1 MQTTEIP
8 ATEPQ
13 TVQVNKDKTLAMLAH
28 LGGIVLGFIPSLII
42 YLMKKDDRSAQFVTT
57 QAREALNFQITI
69 AIAMAISTV
78 LIIVLIGTLF
88 ILLIWLADVILC
100 IIAALRTSN
109 GDNYR
114 YPFALR
120 LIK

>member
-13 TVQVNKDKTLAMLAH
+13 TVQVNNDKTLAMLAH